1 MKESTRTLISHTCA
15 VGFAVI
21 CLSILAPI
29 AGDFVA
35 TLGPP
40 EIAVYLKPLGTT
52 MGLAVSLLMILGGI
66 HLPLAMLRSRK
77 KAADG
82 IVGTPDSVIILLI
95 TLIAISA
102 WTFMICAAW
111 ALKLIA
117 R

>member
-15 VGFAVI
+15 LGFVVI

-29 AGDFVA
+29 AGDLLA
-35 TLGPP
+35 MLCPP
-40 EIAVYLKPLGTT
+40 EIAADLKPLGTI
-52 MGLAVSLLMILGGI
+52 MGLTASLLMILGGI
-66 HLPLAMLRSRK
+66 HLPLSMLRSRK
-77 KAADG
+77 KAADE
-82 IVGTPDSVIILLI
+82 IVRAPDSAVILL
-95 TLIAISA
+95 TTVIAISA